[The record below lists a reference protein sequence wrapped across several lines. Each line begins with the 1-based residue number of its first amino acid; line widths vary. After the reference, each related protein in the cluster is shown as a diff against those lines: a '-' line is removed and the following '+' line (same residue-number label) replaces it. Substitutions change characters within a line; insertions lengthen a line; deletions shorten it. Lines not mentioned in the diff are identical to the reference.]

1 MCGDEAGPWTTL
13 PSTSNSLLWQPQNTP
28 LDETEPAAPC
38 RNPGACKGHRMQA
51 LCVAA
56 DAHRFTGIA
65 VRDPTAKSYALPAV
79 TSPTLA

>member
-1 MCGDEAGPWTTL
+1 
-13 PSTSNSLLWQPQNTP
+13 
-28 LDETEPAAPC
+28 
-38 RNPGACKGHRMQA
+38 MQA